1 MSSLTLGVRQ
11 TYARLAAVRAR
22 LRERDAEIVRRQVEL
37 AEIPAPTGDEWARG
51 ARVAEL
57 LAAAGLRDVRQ
68 DDAGN
73 VLALREGSGPSA
85 APVVVCAHL
94 DTVFPRDT
102 PLGVRRDGSRLIGP
116 GIGDNSRGLAVMLAL
131 AEAIDGRAL
140 RTRRPILFAATTGEE
155 GTGDLRGAKTL
166 FAGAAAG
173 AHAALALDGAG
184 DERVVHSA
192 LGSRRWRATYHG
204 VGGHSWTAYGVANPV
219 HAAADA
225 AARLAAL
232 PVPLTPRVTLSVT
245 RIGGGLS
252 VNAIPD
258 EAWLEVD
265 LRATSA
271 ELLERY
277 AAEVTRLFHA
287 AAAEENER
295 RAASTPP
302 LRLEIACI
310 GDRPCG
316 ELPVDHRLVQRA
328 FAATRVVGR
337 TPGSAIASTDANVPI
352 GLGIPAVAIG
362 AGGRGGEAHTLGE
375 WYDNTEGPVGV
386 ARALTLLVAT
396 AGLSDA

>member
-1 MSSLTLGVRQ
+1 MPSVTPTVRQ
-11 TYARLAAVRAR
+11 THARLSAVRAR
-22 LRERDAEIVRRQVEL
+22 LRARDAEIVRRQVEL
-37 AEIPAPTGDEWARG
+37 AEIPAPTGDESARG

-57 LAAAGLRDVRQ
+57 FGAAGLGDVRV

-73 VLALREGSGPSA
+73 VLGTRAGSGAST
-85 APVVVCAHL
+85 APIVVCAHL
-94 DTVFPRDT
+94 DTVFPRET
-102 PLGVRRDGSRLIGP
+102 PLTVRREGSRLVGP

-131 AEAIDGRAL
+131 AEAIDGRQV

-155 GTGDLRGAKTL
+155 GSGDLRGAKAL

-173 AHAALALDGAG
+173 AHAAVALDGAG

-192 LGSRRWRATYHG
+192 LGSRRWRATFRG
-204 VGGHSWTAYGVANPV
+204 IGGHSWTAYGVANPV

-232 PVPLTPRVTLSVT
+232 PLPVSPRVTLSVT

-271 ELLERY
+271 PLLERY
-277 AAEVTRLFHA
+277 AAEVGRVLRD
-287 AAAEENER
+287 AAAEENAR
-295 RAASTPP
+295 RAPTTPP
-302 LRLEIACI
+302 LRLDVACI

-316 ELPVDHRLVQRA
+316 ELPADHRLVQRA
-328 FAATRVVGR
+328 FAVTRLVGR
-337 TPGSAIASTDANVPI
+337 SPGSAIASTDANVPI
-352 GLGIPAVAIG
+352 ALGIPAVAIG
-362 AGGRGGEAHTLGE
+362 AGGRGGEAHTTGE
-375 WYDNTEGPVGV
+375 WYDNTDGPVGV

-396 AGLSDA
+396 AGLSE